1 MDNPLDSRFK
11 TLSDGWQTF
20 AQLPDQNAGATPRLC
35 RWLLKSAEFW
45 LVDTLLSYENSPD
58 ARIGGVF
65 ITLRSPCRS
74 MKEYWLFL
82 ANEFTS
88 WAGAYVSNE
97 ARTNLNLHWDSPYVA
112 HEQDAPRR
120 FLEMLNQFARLIA
133 PHQNGPLVLCL
144 FPTVGTEPDVFSRFL
159 FQFLS
164 QSMPT
169 SLRLLVRDEHE
180 KPALDSLAK
189 SLGRNMHS
197 QFLDMQVPEYVSKIT
212 SGGNPEEPA
221 NRIREYQ
228 KALALA
234 LAPDRTRPDQKDIP
248 EAERIAVDALKLCDE
263 QKWHSLAAS
272 IHIALAYAF
281 FEENRNKEALV
292 RYQQALD
299 ITEPAYKKGDTY
311 AGYTSAIAWL
321 GLASMDERE
330 GSRAK
335 QEAHY
340 QQVTERAVAVQE
352 PIMAVQT
359 LYMLAQLYRKWSK
372 HIQEN
377 EQYERIFTLAD
388 GLTPTQRVYV
398 KLPEIG
404 AVYYKQQSTYN
415 QRRIVLTKLKDLL
428 GENWVP

>member
-20 AQLPDQNAGATPRLC
+20 AQLPDRNAGATPRLC

-74 MKEYWLFL
+74 MNEYWLFL

-97 ARTNLNLHWDSPYVA
+97 ARASLDLRWESAYVA
-112 HEQDAPRR
+112 HEADAPRR
-120 FLEMLNQFARLIA
+120 FLAMLNEFARLIA

-159 FQFLS
+159 FQLLS
-164 QSMPT
+164 QSLPD

-180 KPALDSLAK
+180 KPALNSLAK

-197 QFLDMQVPEYVSKIT
+197 QFLDMQVPEYVSNIT
-212 SGGNPEEPA
+212 SGGNPQEPA
-221 NRIREYQ
+221 NRIRDYQ

-234 LAPDRTRPDQKDIP
+234 LAPNQKDIP

-272 IHIALAYAF
+272 VHIALAYAL
-281 FEENRNKEALV
+281 FEENRNKEAIT

-299 ITEPAYKKGDTY
+299 ITEPAYKTGDSY

-321 GLASMDERE
+321 GMASIDEHE

-335 QEAHY
+335 QEARY
-340 QQVTERAVAVQE
+340 QQATERAMAVQE

-372 HIQEN
+372 HIQEQ
-377 EQYERIFTLAD
+377 EQYERIFTLAE

-404 AVYYKQQSTYN
+404 AAYYKQQTTYH
-415 QRRIVLTKLKDLL
+415 QRQTTLARLKNLL
-428 GENWVP
+428 GENWEP